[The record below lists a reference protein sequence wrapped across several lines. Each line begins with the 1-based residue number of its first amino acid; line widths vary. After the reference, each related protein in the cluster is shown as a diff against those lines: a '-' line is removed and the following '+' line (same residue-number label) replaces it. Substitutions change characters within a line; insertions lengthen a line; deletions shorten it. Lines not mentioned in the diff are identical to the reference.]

1 MKQKSSLI
9 HAFLLIFVLASF
21 LSGCSDRQT
30 KNPPKP
36 DTKRITN
43 TSFEMPE
50 ASGAALYEN
59 DLVSIDASNTSD
71 GYFMLKYS
79 GTSSDAKHQI
89 TLPDET
95 VYTYSLAVGSYE
107 TIPLTGT
114 DGNYHIDVLEHVSD
128 GMYALV
134 FSQNF
139 EVSLN
144 DEFTPY
150 LYPNQYVWYTPDS
163 EVVSFGV
170 SLSDQSTGDLDYL
183 EQVYLYVIQN
193 IVYDT
198 ELAENIPLNYIPEI
212 DRVLAEKKG
221 ICFDYASL
229 MTALLRSQKIP
240 TKLVVGYSGT
250 AYHAWISVYLKETGW
265 VDNIIQFDGE
275 HWSLMDPTL
284 AASNDNS
291 SVEKYIGDGSNYLAK
306 YYY

>member
-9 HAFLLIFVLASF
+9 HVFLLFFVLASF
-21 LSGCSDRQT
+21 LSGCGSEES

-36 DTKRITN
+36 DTTRITN
-43 TSFEMPE
+43 TSFVVPE
-50 ASGAALYEN
+50 ASGETLYES

-79 GTSSDAKHQI
+79 GPSKDAKLQI

-95 VYTYSLAVGSYE
+95 VYTYSLTVGSYE
-107 TIPLTGT
+107 TIPLTGD

-134 FSQNF
+134 FSQDF
-139 EVSLN
+139 DVTLS
-144 DEFTPY
+144 DEFIPY

-163 EVVSFGV
+163 EVVSFGMT
-170 SLSDQSTGDLDYL
+170 LSDQSANDLDYL
-183 EQVYLYVIQN
+183 EQVYLYVIEN
-193 IVYDT
+193 ISYDT
-198 ELAENIPLNYIPEI
+198 ELAANIPLNYIPNI
-212 DRVLAEKKG
+212 DRILSEKKG

-250 AYHAWISVYLKETGW
+250 AYHAWISVYLYETGW

-284 AASNDNS
+284 AASNDSS